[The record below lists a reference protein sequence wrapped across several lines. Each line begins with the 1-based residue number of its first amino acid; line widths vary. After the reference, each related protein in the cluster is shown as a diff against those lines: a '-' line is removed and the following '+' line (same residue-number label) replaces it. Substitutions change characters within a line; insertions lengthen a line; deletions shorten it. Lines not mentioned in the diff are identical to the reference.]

1 MIVVNRANSSVKI
14 TGHAGFAEPGKDIVC
29 AAVSTLAQTLAVSL
43 EKLTLDSVGH
53 DVEPGHMEIYHGTL
67 SDGGKYLIESFFIG
81 VKMVAEQYPDY
92 VKVMERSKNE
102 IC

>member
-1 MIVVNRANSSVKI
+1 MIEIRHTPEKI
-14 TGHAGFAEPGKDIVC
+14 EISGHANYAEPGKDIVC

-43 EKLTLDSVGH
+43 EKLTPDSVGY
-53 DVEPGHMEIYHGTL
+53 DLEPGHMEIYHGTL
-67 SDGGKYLIESFFIG
+67 SERGNYLIKSFFIG

-92 VKVMERSKNE
+92 VKVMERGKNE